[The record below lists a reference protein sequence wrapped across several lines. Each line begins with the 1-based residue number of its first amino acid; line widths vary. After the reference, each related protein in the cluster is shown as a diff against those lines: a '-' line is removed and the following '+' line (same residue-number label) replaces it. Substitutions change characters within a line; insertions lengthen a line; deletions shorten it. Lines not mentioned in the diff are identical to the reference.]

1 MRVARSGSARRSAI
15 SAYSRRSAFSVLR
28 RSARHGPSRCRLG
41 FAIASD
47 AHGVTLSSVGIT
59 SRSAASRSGSEAP
72 MTVRRITSRVISDIF
87 GATANSAPTGHV
99 AMFAAAISA
108 ITAVWR
114 ATASRWNGGQH
125 LAPPLP
131 MHVVVDH
138 QHRTVAEQARQHRVR
153 FTCVIDARASR
164 EHLLDLRRVVQIHQR
179 PHGGDAHREHASV
192 PPPARRDEARPVAG
206 HQRGL
211 DRSGQSWSWRQ
222 SGAHG
227 VSHSLSIRAV
237 GQETGYR

>member
-1 MRVARSGSARRSAI
+1 MSGQPLQCPGEAGRGRVVPGDEQGHQLIAQFAVGHGVAVVVARADQHREGVSARRKVGIGSPVGD
-15 SAYSRRSAFSVLR
+15 FGVQQTVGFLVLR
-28 RSARHGPSRCRLG
+28 RSERHGPSRCRLG

-47 AHGVTLSSVGIT
+47 AHGVTLSSFGIT

-87 GATANSAPTGHV
+87 GATANSDATGHV

-108 ITAVWR
+108 ITAVCR

-138 QHRTVAEQARQHRVR
+138 QHRTVAE
-153 FTCVIDARASR
+153 
-164 EHLLDLRRVVQIHQR
+164 
-179 PHGGDAHREHASV
+179 
-192 PPPARRDEARPVAG
+192 
-206 HQRGL
+206 
-211 DRSGQSWSWRQ
+211 
-222 SGAHG
+222 
-227 VSHSLSIRAV
+227 
-237 GQETGYR
+237 